1 MEAEIEIKGHLNYP
15 EHEHPHGI
23 KDLQPNENR
32 IWVCEECRC
41 IFNDDE
47 IREDIKK
54 DWGHGCLRFHGTRC
68 ESHLEPYVPE
78 LVDKNG

>member
-1 MEAEIEIKGHLNYP
+1 
-15 EHEHPHGI
+15 
-23 KDLQPNENR
+23 
-32 IWVCEECRC
+32 VCEECRC